1 VRTGLDAAIVAAL
14 AAALLQLSA
23 SPATAEKADKAKPT
37 QLEANRMS
45 ADDAR
50 RISIFEGNVVLSKG
64 TITVRAER
72 IVVRIDADGFQHVSA
87 TGSPVRFRQ
96 KGDARRDAEGVW
108 TEAEALRVEMDGR
121 NDRIELFERARVMR
135 DQDEVR
141 GEYIFLDQRSEFFS
155 VSTAKGA
162 SAASAEGRVRAVIQP
177 KAPPAGGSAPS
188 AASPGPAP
196 AAPEAA
202 KPPAR

>member
-1 VRTGLDAAIVAAL
+1 MRTGLDAAIVAAL

-72 IVVRIDADGFQHVSA
+72 IVVRIDAREGLVEQDEDRLG
-87 TGSPVRFRQ
+87 
-96 KGDARRDAEGVW
+96 AEG
-108 TEAEALRVEMDGR
+108 AR
-121 NDRIELFERARVMR
+121 NL
-135 DQDEVR
+135 Q
-141 GEYIFLDQRSEFFS
+141 
-155 VSTAKGA
+155 
-162 SAASAEGRVRAVIQP
+162 
-177 KAPPAGGSAPS
+177 APPL
-188 AASPGPAP
+188 AAR
-196 AAPEAA
+196 
-202 KPPAR
+202 KR